1 MPSVLMR
8 DTENKRR
15 AGDDGNLGADGVTQ
29 AQAQERQ
36 RLPEAGR
43 GRKLPLKPPGS
54 TALLTP

>member
-1 MPSVLMR
+1 MR

-15 AGDDGNLGADGVTQ
+15 EGDDVNLGADGVTQ
-29 AQAQERQ
+29 AQAQEHQ